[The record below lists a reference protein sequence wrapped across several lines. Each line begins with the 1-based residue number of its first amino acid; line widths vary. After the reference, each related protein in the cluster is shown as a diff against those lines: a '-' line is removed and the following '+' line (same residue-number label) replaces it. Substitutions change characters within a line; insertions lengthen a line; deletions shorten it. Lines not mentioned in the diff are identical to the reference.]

1 MMIIRLKDILSLIK
15 ENSKD
20 GWGSDPNKP
29 KKIEAIEQKVY
40 KLLDSWKEGNRSVR
54 NIESSPRL
62 NRLRNAWDDAVE
74 TSDWK
79 AKYNFGDLLA

>member
-1 MMIIRLKDILSLIK
+1 MKHVILFEDSQA
-15 ENSKD
+15 

-29 KKIEAIEQKVY
+29 KAIAKIEDKVY

-74 TSDWK
+74 TSGWK

>member
-1 MMIIRLKDILSLIK
+1 MIKLLDIL
-15 ENSKD
+15 ENYND
-20 GWGSDPNKP
+20 GWDGDPNKP
-29 KKIEAIEQKVY
+29 KNIEAIEQKVF

-62 NRLRNAWDDAVE
+62 NRLRKAWDDVIS

-79 AKYNFGDLLA
+79 PKYNFGDLLA

>member
-1 MMIIRLKDILSLIK
+1 MIKLIDVLK

-74 TSDWK
+74 K
-79 AKYNFGDLLA
+79 AEGHWHPKYNFGDLLA

>member
-1 MMIIRLKDILSLIK
+1 MIKLIDVLK

-29 KKIEAIEQKVY
+29 KKIEAIEQKVF

-62 NRLRNAWDDAVE
+62 NRLRRAWNDAVE

-79 AKYNFGDLLA
+79 PKYNFGDLLA

>member
-1 MMIIRLKDILSLIK
+1 MIKLKDVLK

-29 KKIEAIEQKVY
+29 KAIAKIEDKVY
-40 KLLDSWKEGNRSVR
+40 DLLDSWKEGNRSVR

-74 TSDWK
+74 TSGWK